1 MAAAGLASRRACEDL
16 IYAGQVTV
24 NGSIAELGD
33 QATWNDRIEV
43 DGVRL
48 TNPETTVHYLVNKPA
63 GVVSTASDPQG
74 RPTVVDL
81 VVNSHQLSQRLFP
94 VGRLDA
100 DSEGAIIVTNDG
112 ELTHLLTHPSH
123 GVAKE
128 YLVHVQGRPNRT
140 ALRKLREGV
149 ELDDGLTA
157 PARVS
162 QRQDGVLSIVIYEGR
177 NRQIR
182 RMCEAVGHRVQRL
195 VRTRIGPLS
204 QDLAPGESRRLTL
217 AEVRA
222 LYATAADSDTKS
234 PGSATLKS
242 GNTPQ
247 NRAK

>member
-1 MAAAGLASRRACEDL
+1 MAAAGLASRRVSEDL
-16 IYAGQVTV
+16 ISEGQVTV
-24 NGSIAELGD
+24 NGSVAELGD
-33 QATWNDRIEV
+33 KATWNDYIEV

-48 TNPETTVHYLVNKPA
+48 TNPEITVHYLVNKPV

-74 RPTVVDL
+74 RPTVVEL
-81 VVNSHQLSQRLFP
+81 VMNSHQLSQRLFP

-100 DSEGAIIVTNDG
+100 DSEGVIIVTNDG

-123 GVAKE
+123 GVVKE
-128 YLVHVQGRPNRT
+128 YLVQVQGRPSRT

-162 QRQDGVLSIVIYEGR
+162 QGPDGALSIVIHEGK

-195 VRTRIGPLS
+195 VRTRIGPIS
-204 QDLAPGESRRLTL
+204 QDLAPGESRRLTQT
-217 AEVRA
+217 EVRA
-222 LYATAADSDTKS
+222 LYATTNPDA
-234 PGSATLKS
+234 LQS
-242 GNTPQ
+242 GMRKKQ
-247 NRAK
+247 GKIGL